1 MATTPGIGLQ
11 FQPSQ
16 ALQSFPQQAIGL
28 NQLGQQQ
35 RKQQQIMQLNQIPG
49 MVEDGIY
56 TDNGIM
62 ALSQIDP
69 GMRDEAVQ
77 KRATILNMQSQERYR
92 KAQEDKI
99 RDAERTE
106 MLTDIMSNVYS
117 KYSSAE
123 GSPENRQQ
131 VLANELSKQVED
143 MIKDGRAAKYGMTP
157 QQIAQFRSHTSP
169 DDILVKLLKHR
180 PKEAEFYQAR
190 EGARA
195 LAGEGATP
203 TAAPPVTGG
212 DTGGTTPAATVSLAD
227 VGTDGAQTKPYTP
240 PSIEGTA
247 LPDRPEVSDV
257 EFEQQAGEW
266 DKYERE
272 VQDAWRRGDL
282 SVDDYEKRLSEIDA
296 EKERIKAGREKI
308 ASREKAPEGI
318 TAPEVGVAGAEPD
331 DLIAKARDAET
342 KAKKLRAT
350 GMPANI
356 KQAEA
361 YDKQAKKYRDQAQR
375 NVSLAQN
382 ERRID
387 QADKRLKLSE
397 QRVQQIMAGA
407 DYEPAEITN
416 MAMDLLMFGKEPRG
430 FGTAGNKVRETVHN
444 ARARIAAQLG
454 LTPEEIAML
463 PQDNKVKMKAV
474 DKLTTWGAFVDKS
487 SEQLVKSLDLA
498 VNYAE
503 KVGPTKM
510 RALNKAILAGQ
521 KEFNDPIA
529 NAYAV
534 QINTVRTEY
543 SRLMSGPTS
552 NAMLPVEAMK
562 KGDELI
568 SAAMDVP
575 TLQEVG
581 RAIRNDARITRTA
594 IDNQIGS
601 LRTGMSGKKETY
613 QHKESDLE
621 PIGGKAGAPVP
632 RETPKAAAPAPMFA
646 RNPKT
651 GERIQSNDGGKTWQP
666 AK

>member
-117 KYSSAE
+117 AYSGTP
-123 GSPENRQQ
+123 GSEEARKQA
-131 VLANELSKQVED
+131 LATKLSEEVED

-375 NVSLAQN
+375 NVGLEQKERSL
-382 ERRID
+382 D
-387 QADKRLKLSE
+387 QADKRI
-397 QRVQQIMAGA
+397 QIALDRAKATQSALPEEAVRFVADQIIRGNAQAGA
-407 DYEPAEITN
+407 GLARNQVAKAQIITEYTRLAKERGMSPGDVNAAMNEFQGLQQASRTLGARSANIDVAAEELAQFILPAEKASAAVPRTN
-416 MAMDLLMFGKEPRG
+416 FVPINRLIQLGEAQWSPEQAAFVAANRSVINAFAGLASRG
-430 FGTAGNKVRETVHN
+430 VPTVHGTEEAEKMLSTAQTHEQYKAVLKQLWTEAQAAIEATKNVRKHVRE
-444 ARARIAAQLG
+444 
-454 LTPEEIAML
+454 
-463 PQDNKVKMKAV
+463 AV
-474 DKLTTWGAFVDKS
+474 TG
-487 SEQLVKSLDLA
+487 E
-498 VNYAE
+498 
-503 KVGPTKM
+503 P
-510 RALNKAILAGQ
+510 
-521 KEFNDPIA
+521 
-529 NAYAV
+529 
-534 QINTVRTEY
+534 
-543 SRLMSGPTS
+543 
-552 NAMLPVEAMK
+552 
-562 KGDELI
+562 
-568 SAAMDVP
+568 SAP
-575 TLQEVG
+575 KPYP
-581 RAIRNDARITRTA
+581 
-594 IDNQIGS
+594 GS
-601 LRTGMSGKKETY
+601 A
-613 QHKESDLE
+613 
-621 PIGGKAGAPVP
+621 AGAPVP
-632 RETPKAAAPAPMFA
+632 RETPKAAAPAKPA
-646 RNPKT
+646 APKAGEVRNGYRYK
-651 GERIQSNDGGKTWQP
+651 GGDP
-666 AK
+666 AKESSWEPVK